1 MHGQILDSVDN
12 AQYLG
17 VDIAD
22 DLNFSQHVNRITS
35 NAMKS
40 LGYLKRNVKPS
51 HSGIREAAY
60 KTIVWLQLEYASTV
74 WSPYT
79 KKDIYKV
86 EMIQKRSI
94 LWILNSYS
102 TYDSVTAMQLQLFL
116 RSLEQRSAD
125 ASIIMLYKIVHGLE
139 AIPLPVYIEP
149 LTRMTRHSHP
159 LALRQIHTYANYYKY
174 SFFSSISTCSLL
186 EWVTSPHCHAAY
198 TGPVQCGS

>member
-1 MHGQILDSVDN
+1 MPQSYITAWLLLSLPNQWMIGKFNIGENIKWYIEYQSFYIDTNIVSKKISIPSPTKCQVIHITQSRNPIKNKYMMHGQILDSVDN

-60 KTIVWLQLEYASTV
+60 KTIVWPQLEYASTV

-116 RSLEQRSAD
+116 RSLEQRSA
-125 ASIIMLYKIVHGLE
+125 M
-139 AIPLPVYIEP
+139 
-149 LTRMTRHSHP
+149 R
-159 LALRQIHTYANYYKY
+159 AL
-174 SFFSSISTCSLL
+174 
-186 EWVTSPHCHAAY
+186 
-198 TGPVQCGS
+198 